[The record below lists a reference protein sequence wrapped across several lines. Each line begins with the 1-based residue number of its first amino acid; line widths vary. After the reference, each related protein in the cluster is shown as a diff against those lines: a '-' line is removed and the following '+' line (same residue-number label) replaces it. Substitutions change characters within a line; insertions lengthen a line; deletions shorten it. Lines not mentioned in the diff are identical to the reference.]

1 MLRRSSL
8 FTLFL
13 LACSSLTQAQD
24 RHFPFILNVT
34 ENAQGTQITI
44 DGNGFGSRTPDVV
57 LNGSALTVTASSDTS
72 ITATLPTGIAAGAY
86 LLTVARPD
94 DHGFGHTAF
103 FEADLGQIGPAGPQ
117 GAQGPAGPMGPPGA
131 MGPAGPAGPA
141 GATGATGPQ
150 GPAGATGATGAAGPA
165 GPQGATGPAGPAGAT
180 GATGPEGPAGP
191 TGPTGATGPAGAA
204 GGQVWAATIT
214 MPASV
219 TAGTMIGSAT
229 GPSTA
234 GVYSIP
240 VTDSLAVPIPQDC
253 TAQDFKVEILGLQGT
268 TTATVAVGV
277 SDVAYLQSGEV
288 GPLSLECEVTGNSGA
303 PVSCSST
310 ATSGVPSSWYF
321 SVAVYKIVTPSDFDN
336 ARVYTSFVCD

>member
-1 MLRRSSL
+1 
-8 FTLFL
+8 
-13 LACSSLTQAQD
+13 
-24 RHFPFILNVT
+24 
-34 ENAQGTQITI
+34 
-44 DGNGFGSRTPDVV
+44 
-57 LNGSALTVTASSDTS
+57 
-72 ITATLPTGIAAGAY
+72 
-86 LLTVARPD
+86 
-94 DHGFGHTAF
+94 
-103 FEADLGQIGPAGPQ
+103 
-117 GAQGPAGPMGPPGA
+117 
-131 MGPAGPAGPA
+131 
-141 GATGATGPQ
+141 
-150 GPAGATGATGAAGPA
+150 
-165 GPQGATGPAGPAGAT
+165 
-180 GATGPEGPAGP
+180 
-191 TGPTGATGPAGAA
+191 
-204 GGQVWAATIT
+204 

-234 GVYSIP
+234 GVYSMP
-240 VTDSLAVPIPQDC
+240 VTDSLAVPIPQAC

-310 ATSGVPSSWYF
+310 ATYGVPSSWYF